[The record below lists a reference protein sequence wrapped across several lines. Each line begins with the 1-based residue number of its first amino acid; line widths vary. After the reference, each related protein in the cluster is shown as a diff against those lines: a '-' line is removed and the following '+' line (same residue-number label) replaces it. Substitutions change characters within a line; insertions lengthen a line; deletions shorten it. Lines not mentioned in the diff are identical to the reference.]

1 MGRYRIEIRRSVL
14 KDLDSFPNKDVR
26 LILASIESLAENPR
40 PPQCRKLS
48 AEEKYR
54 LRVGVY
60 RILYSIEDDNLII
73 YVVKVAHRKDIYKR
87 RS

>member
-1 MGRYRIEIRRSVL
+1 MERYRIEIRRSVL

-26 LILASIESLAENPR
+26 RILSSIESLAENPR

-48 AEEKYR
+48 AEDKYR

-60 RILYSIEDDNLII
+60 RILYSIEDDKLIV